1 MGQKPKNI
9 GHTNFS
15 ECCDL
20 TKKVYLVLAVW
31 RAFLPPKN
39 HQTTHSLKIDLA
51 SKHRK
56 ADLYCRSF
64 GSLSCTITAASC
76 ADIFARGFAPNVVL
90 AREER
95 ETFEPF
101 SLVTAKQWLIS
112 AEKIGAIGRVSSDYN

>member
-1 MGQKPKNI
+1 MKGFSKIYQLKGLKPKNI

-64 GSLSCTITAASC
+64 GSLSCTITAAASC

-95 ETFEPF
+95 D
-101 SLVTAKQWLIS
+101 I
-112 AEKIGAIGRVSSDYN
+112 